1 MHGVKTKESCTRAC
15 GDTNLQIPVDD
26 AINMA
31 VMDTLQDLLY
41 AVAEGRRV
49 MNMCRIVM
57 EQMEGETQRQDRK
70 VERKRREGKLIEKKR
85 RGNNLLTMYHMVL
98 SLDFL

>member
-1 MHGVKTKESCTRAC
+1 MYRHRTKQSCTRGC

-26 AINMA
+26 PINMA

-49 MNMCRIVM
+49 MSERRIVM
-57 EQMEGETQRQDRK
+57 EQMERQRQK
-70 VERKRREGKLIEKKR
+70 IKREGKRKDG
-85 RGNNLLTMYHMVL
+85 GN
-98 SLDFL
+98 